1 MIIRGFLFLLCAQ
14 IARKLQRPPLDLPQL
29 SSDGGSTKESP
40 TPAVKPAA
48 HSAPAYGV
56 NEDAAN
62 ALSENMRK
70 LEVSKWVRE
79 GVGLGNQKTIENSRG
94 VKRITVNK

>member
-29 SSDGGSTKESP
+29 SSDGSTKESP
-40 TPAVKPAA
+40 TPAVKHTP
-48 HSAPAYGV
+48 HPAPANGI

-70 LEVSKWVRE
+70 LEVSKCVR
-79 GVGLGNQKTIENSRG
+79 GCRFGKSENY
-94 VKRITVNK
+94 